1 MDRFFETALEL
12 LCVATPDGRFER
24 VNGQWERALGW
35 PVAELEGR
43 PFLELVHPDDLEAT
57 RAVTATL
64 AAGGEV
70 VDFVNRFRCADG
82 SYRALEWRSRLD
94 EGRIIA
100 AARDISARLA
110 AEDALRDGERRLSR
124 LFQSMGEVCAYH
136 RLVYDAG
143 GEPVDYMILDVNP
156 AFCAATGIPREA
168 AVGRLAGELYG
179 TGEPPYFTVYARAA
193 TSGESERFETHF
205 EPMGKYFRITV
216 SSPATGYFFT
226 ITEDITEAKM
236 AELERE
242 RLLAELKARNA
253 EMERYLYVASH
264 DLRSPLVNIQGF
276 GAQLEKAAAEL
287 AALAADA
294 RPAGGG
300 EPAPVGETRPAADA
314 AAEAWRE
321 RARELL
327 EKRIPRALGFIRSS
341 TERMERLIN
350 GILAISRTGRAPY
363 APRRLEMRAL
373 AEAAAAAFRHQ
384 LDAAG
389 AELQIG
395 ELPPCQGDYEL
406 VAAALSNIMDN
417 AIKYRSPERALRIE
431 LRGRGEGRWVRYEL
445 ADNGR
450 GFPAGHEEKLF
461 ELFYRAE
468 PAGGVQGEGLGL
480 AQVRKIAERHGGAA
494 GAEAAPSGGALIW
507 LRLPAAAE
515 ERR

>member
-12 LCVATPDGRFER
+12 LCIASPEGRFER
-24 VNGQWERALGW
+24 VNRQWERVLGW
-35 PVAELEGR
+35 KVAELEGR

-57 RAVTATL
+57 RAVTASL

-82 SYRALEWRSRLD
+82 SYRSLEWRSRLD

-110 AEDALRDGERRLSR
+110 SEEALREGEQRFSR
-124 LFQSMGEVCAYH
+124 LFQGMGEVGAYH
-136 RLVYDAG
+136 RLEYDEAG
-143 GEPVDYMILDVNP
+143 KPVDYMILDVNP
-156 AFCAATGIPREA
+156 AYSASTGIPRDA
-168 AVGRLAGELYG
+168 AVGRLASELYG
-179 TGEPPYFTVYARAA
+179 TGEPPYFEAFARAA

-216 SSPATGYFFT
+216 SSPTPGYFFT

-287 AALAADA
+287 AALAA
-294 RPAGGG
+294 G
-300 EPAPVGETRPAADA
+300 ADA
-314 AAEAWRE
+314 AGGAGAWRE
-321 RARELL
+321 RAAELL
-327 EKRIPRALGFIRSS
+327 DKRIPRALGFIRSS
-341 TERMERLIN
+341 TERMDRLIN
-350 GILAISRTGRAPY
+350 GILSISRTGRAPY
-363 APRRLEMRAL
+363 APRAL
-373 AEAAAAAFRHQ
+373 DMNALVEAVAAAFKHQ
-384 LDAAG
+384 LESAG
-389 AELQIG
+389 AVVDIG
-395 ELPPCQGDYEL
+395 ELSPCLGDHDL
-406 VAAALSNIMDN
+406 LAAALSNIIDN
-417 AIKYRSPERALRIE
+417 AIKYRSPERPLRMTV
-431 LRGRGEGRWVRYEL
+431 RARDEGRRVRYEL

-468 PAGGVQGEGLGL
+468 PAGGVEGEGLGL
-480 AQVRKIAERHGGAA
+480 AHVRKIAERHGGAV
-494 GAEAAPSGGALIW
+494 GAERSPDGGALIW
-507 LRLPAAAE
+507 LRLPAAPE
-515 ERR
+515 GKR